1 MQRLSFFT
9 GLVLLLITGMA
20 SVLVTPMTADAQTP
34 EPTIAWV
41 KIYTNPTAGATT
53 KQFDLERGS
62 SDHGLRIPYG

>member
-34 EPTIAWV
+34 EPTI
-41 KIYTNPTAGATT
+41 
-53 KQFDLERGS
+53 
-62 SDHGLRIPYG
+62 IPQRAQRQNNSIGTGEQRPRVTYSLWIVMGN